1 MKLGSLFSGIGGF
14 ELVGN
19 WYGIEP
25 VWASEIEDACIRITK
40 KHFPNMKHLGD
51 ITKIH
56 GDQIEPVDVITGGS
70 PCQDLSVAGKQS
82 GIRLKCDKCGTLVE
96 FSDGTQSCPNC
107 GAELDFTRSG
117 LFMEQMRII
126 REMREKT
133 NECFPKIVIWENV
146 LGALSS
152 NNGDDFFCVLQ
163 EFCKLVAEKL
173 PSFRPESWSNA
184 GEILGES
191 GSIAWRLFDAQY
203 WGVPQR
209 RRRIFL
215 VADLGGQRAGEILFK
230 SESLRRHLTP
240 STAPWKRIT
249 AKAENSTGES
259 SRNTERY
266 GIDTYNATT
275 NCVSSASGTNC
286 GTSTGR
292 NDVLEEY
299 DLKPICV
306 ATQQANAEIMTDVCP
321 TLTAANGTSGSNKP
335 YVVLP
340 EIDEEK
346 PIAFEPGASSR
357 LGGHA
362 WEDVTGTLT
371 SQMGDNQMSVVTQ
384 EKPVV
389 YGFCSMSSN
398 SMKSDNPDSG
408 IYEADVSKT
417 LDTNGLN
424 PTCNQG
430 GNAVV
435 EGPVYC
441 IQGNCIDRADT
452 AGCNG
457 KGWREDVSYTLTAMD
472 RPAVAY
478 GLHEN
483 QREEMRMIEEKSPCL
498 STGGGR
504 CGQGLP
510 AVMIEQEADT
520 VLCIDQ
526 GGGKSGCIVSKEV
539 SPTLTCTHGGA
550 PAVLCTSES
559 EETQE
564 TDDTTEQKAY
574 GVWQNGSN
582 EVGIMD
588 DKTCTLTTGGG
599 KPGQGYPCVLIE
611 NPNGLSEDTS
621 DEQSDDSY
629 VAAFA
634 YQQGGSMPSLPYGE
648 KISPPL
654 LSSQKT
660 AVLIENH
667 GQDSRW
673 VEAKGNICPT
683 LSANMGM
690 GGNNTPFVVEAPAES
705 ETKQYELID
714 NHPAD
719 SRVEISKDGV
729 CQTLSA
735 RMGTGGGNVPLVMEN
750 QPVSDETPLTMTCGC
765 FSQWN
770 EDKAATLT
778 ARDYKDPQIVAKPK
792 SIVRRLTPL
801 ECERLQGYPDG
812 WTASE
817 SDSARYKALGNSV
830 ALPCVNYIMSGI
842 ADVLDPE

>member
-1 MKLGSLFSGIGGF
+1 MSEIKLKLGSLFSGIGGF
-14 ELVGN
+14 ELVGS

-25 VWASEIEDACIRITK
+25 VWASEIEAAPIRITR

-56 GDQIEPVDVITGGS
+56 GDQVEPVDIITGGS
-70 PCQDLSVAGKQS
+70 PCQDLSCAGKQA
-82 GIRLKCDKCGTLVE
+82 GIKLQCNACGTTVDFKE
-96 FSDGTQSCPNC
+96 NTTICPNC

-117 LFMEQMRII
+117 LFMEQIRII

-146 LGALSS
+146 SAAISS

-163 EFCKLVAEKL
+163 EFCKLMAERL
-173 PSFRPESWSNA
+173 PTFRPERWSNA

-191 GSIAWRLFDAQY
+191 CSIAWRLFDAQY

-215 VADLGGQRAGEILFK
+215 VADFGGQRAGEILFK

-240 STAPWKRIT
+240 STAPWKRFT
-249 AKAENSTGES
+249 AKTESSIGES
-259 SRNTERY
+259 SRNR
-266 GIDTYNATT
+266 TT
-275 NCVSSASGTNC
+275 AGGNSV
-286 GTSTGR
+286 TSTLTAGYSS
-292 NDVLEEY
+292 NWNGNVGAYDGDNFVFEKSSDDV
-299 DLKPICV
+299 ICV
-306 ATQQANAEIMTDVCP
+306 ATQQANAEIMVDKCP

-340 EIDEEK
+340 EGEEEK

-357 LGGHA
+357 LGGHV

-371 SQMGDNQMSVVTQ
+371 SQMGDNQMSVVTK
-384 EKPVV
+384 EKPIV
-389 YGFCSMSSN
+389 YGFCSVSSN
-398 SMKSDNPDSG
+398 SMKSDNPNSG

-435 EGPVYC
+435 EEPVYC

-452 AGCNG
+452 ACCNG

-472 RPAVAY
+472 RPAVEY
-478 GLHEN
+478 ETHDN
-483 QREEMRMIEEKSPCL
+483 QGTEAEMVN
-498 STGGGR
+498 TN
-504 CGQGLP
+504 P
-510 AVMIEQEADT
+510 A
-520 VLCIDQ
+520 
-526 GGGKSGCIVSKEV
+526 S
-539 SPTLTCTHGGA
+539 
-550 PAVLCTSES
+550 
-559 EETQE
+559 
-564 TDDTTEQKAY
+564 KAY
-574 GVWQNGSN
+574 GVWQNGN
-582 EVGIMD
+582 AEVGIME

-599 KPGQGYPCVLIE
+599 KPGQGYPCVLVE
-611 NPNGLSEDTS
+611 EQTKNNDDT
-621 DEQSDDSY
+621 Y

-634 YQQGGSMPSLPYGE
+634 YQQGGSMPTLPYGE

-660 AVLIENH
+660 AVLI
-667 GQDSRW
+667 
-673 VEAKGNICPT
+673 
-683 LSANMGM
+683 
-690 GGNNTPFVVEAPAES
+690 
-705 ETKQYELID
+705 D

-719 SRVEISKDGV
+719 SRIEIAKDGV

-735 RMGTGGGNVPLVMEN
+735 RMGTGGGNVPLVMETDAGDATAYGEGGYGDYVEGRVSTLKASGEVLGGGSESLILKQAKAEDIYVVTDASHTQVCVN
-750 QPVSDETPLTMTCGC
+750 QSP
-765 FSQWN
+765 
-770 EDKAATLT
+770 TLT
-778 ARDYKDPQIVAKPK
+778 ARDYKDPHFISKPK

-830 ALPCVNYIMSGI
+830 ALPCVDYIVSGVV
-842 ADVLDPE
+842 DLLTEEHY

>member
-1 MKLGSLFSGIGGF
+1 MSETKLKLGSLFDGIAGF
-14 ELVGN
+14 PLVGS

-25 VWASEIEDACIRITK
+25 AWASEIEEPCIRITK

-56 GDQIEPVDVITGGS
+56 GDEIEPVDVIIGGS
-70 PCQDLSVAGKQS
+70 PCQDLSVAGKQR
-82 GIRLKCDKCGTLVE
+82 GIKLKCETCETLVD
-96 FSDGTQSCPNC
+96 FTDSTQICPNC

-117 LFMEQMRII
+117 LFMEQIRII

-133 NECFPKIVIWENV
+133 NECYPKIVIWENV

-152 NNGDDFFCVLQ
+152 NNGNDFFCVLQ
-163 EFCKLVAEKL
+163 EFCKLMAERI
-173 PSFRPESWSNA
+173 PTFRPENWSNA

-191 GSIAWRLFDAQY
+191 CSIAWRLFDAQY

-215 VADLGGQRAGEILFK
+215 VADFGGQCAGEILFK

-240 STAPWKRIT
+240 SGAPWKRFTIKT
-249 AKAENSTGES
+249 ES
-259 SRNTERY
+259 SIGEPGRGTERY
-266 GIDTYNATT
+266 GVDTYNATIT
-275 NCVSSASGTNC
+275 DCVSSTLGTNC

-292 NDVLEEY
+292 NGVLEAY
-299 DLKPICV
+299 DSKPICV

-340 EIDEEK
+340 ESDEEK

-357 LGGHA
+357 LGGHT

-371 SQMGDNQMSVVTQ
+371 SQMSDNQMSIVTK

-435 EGPVYC
+435 EEPTTEEQAIEGPVYC

-457 KGWREDVSYTLTAMD
+457 RGWREDVSYTLTAMD

-478 GLHEN
+478 GLQEN
-483 QREEMRMIEEKSPCL
+483 QRDEMRMVREKSPCL

-510 AVMIEQEADT
+510 AIMVEEDT
-520 VLCIDQ
+520 FVLCADQ
-526 GGGKSGCIVSKEV
+526 GGDKSGCGVTEEV
-539 SPTLTCTHGGA
+539 SPTLACTHGGA
-550 PAVLCTSES
+550 PAVLCQAES
-559 EETQE
+559 S
-564 TDDTTEQKAY
+564 QKAY
-574 GVWQNGSN
+574 GVWQNGNSD
-582 EVGIMD
+582 VGIME

-599 KPGQGYPCVLIE
+599 KPGQGYPCVLVE
-611 NPNGLSEDTS
+611 
-621 DEQSDDSY
+621 EQDKSDDAY

-634 YQQGGSMPSLPYGE
+634 YQQGGSMSTLPYGE

-660 AVLIENH
+660 AVLI
-667 GQDSRW
+667 
-673 VEAKGNICPT
+673 
-683 LSANMGM
+683 
-690 GGNNTPFVVEAPAES
+690 
-705 ETKQYELID
+705 D

-719 SRVEISKDGV
+719 SRVEIAKDDI

-735 RMGTGGGNVPLVMEN
+735 RMGTGGGNVPLVMES
-750 QPVSDETPLTMTCGC
+750 QPETESAESDDETPLTMTCGC
-765 FSQWN
+765 WSQWN
-770 EDKAATLT
+770 EDMAATLA
-778 ARDYKDPQIVAKPK
+778 ARDYKDPQIVVKPK
-792 SIVRRLTPL
+792 SIIRRLTPL
-801 ECERLQGYPDG
+801 ECERLQGYPNN

-830 ALPCVNYIMSGI
+830 ALPCVDYIMSGI
-842 ADVLDPE
+842 ADVLEK

>member
-1 MKLGSLFSGIGGF
+1 
-14 ELVGN
+14 
-19 WYGIEP
+19 
-25 VWASEIEDACIRITK
+25 
-40 KHFPNMKHLGD
+40 
-51 ITKIH
+51 
-56 GDQIEPVDVITGGS
+56 
-70 PCQDLSVAGKQS
+70 
-82 GIRLKCDKCGTLVE
+82 
-96 FSDGTQSCPNC
+96 
-107 GAELDFTRSG
+107 
-117 LFMEQMRII
+117 MEQIRII

-146 LGALSS
+146 SAAISS

-163 EFCKLVAEKL
+163 EFCKLMAERI
-173 PSFRPESWSNA
+173 PTFRPEGWSNA

-191 GSIAWRLFDAQY
+191 CSIAWRLFDAQY

-215 VADLGGQRAGEILFK
+215 VADFGGQRAGEILFK

-240 STAPWKRIT
+240 STAPWKRFT
-249 AKAENSTGES
+249 AKTESSIEES
-259 SRNTERY
+259 SRNR
-266 GIDTYNATT
+266 TT
-275 NCVSSASGTNC
+275 AGGNSV
-286 GTSTGR
+286 TSTLTAGYSS
-292 NDVLEEY
+292 NWNGNAGAYDGDNFVFEKSSDNVL
-299 DLKPICV
+299 CV
-306 ATQQANAEIMTDVCP
+306 ATQQANAEIMVDKCP

-340 EIDEEK
+340 ESEEEK

-357 LGGHA
+357 LGGHV

-371 SQMGDNQMSVVTQ
+371 SQMGDNQMSVVTK
-384 EKPVV
+384 EKPIV

-435 EGPVYC
+435 EEPVYC

-457 KGWREDVSYTLTAMD
+457 KDWREDISYTLTAMD

-483 QREEMRMIEEKSPCL
+483 QRDEMRMIEEKSPCL
-498 STGGGR
+498 STGGGK

-510 AVMIEQEADT
+510 AIMIEEED
-520 VLCIDQ
+520 
-526 GGGKSGCIVSKEV
+526 
-539 SPTLTCTHGGA
+539 A
-550 PAVLCTSES
+550 PAVLCGS
-559 EETQE
+559 
-564 TDDTTEQKAY
+564 DT
-574 GVWQNGSN
+574 
-582 EVGIMD
+582 
-588 DKTCTLTTGGG
+588 
-599 KPGQGYPCVLIE
+599 
-611 NPNGLSEDTS
+611 
-621 DEQSDDSY
+621 Y

-634 YQQGGSMPSLPYGE
+634 YQQGGSMPTLPYGE

-660 AVLIENH
+660 AVLI
-667 GQDSRW
+667 
-673 VEAKGNICPT
+673 
-683 LSANMGM
+683 
-690 GGNNTPFVVEAPAES
+690 
-705 ETKQYELID
+705 D

-719 SRVEISKDGV
+719 SRVEIAKDGV

-735 RMGTGGGNVPLVMEN
+735 RMGTGGGNVPLVMES
-750 QPVSDETPLTMTCGC
+750 QPDTEPVFDELPLTMTCGC
-765 FSQWN
+765 YSQWN
-770 EDKAATLT
+770 EDRVATLI
-778 ARDYKDPQIVAKPK
+778 ARDYKDPQIVVKPK

-801 ECERLQGYPDG
+801 ECERLQGYPDN

-817 SDSARYKALGNSV
+817 SDSARYKALGNSI
-830 ALPCVNYIMSGI
+830 ALLCVDYIMSGI
-842 ADVLDPE
+842 ADVLNKDIYMNNNIKAHIQLHGISALLLL

>member
-1 MKLGSLFSGIGGF
+1 MSKTKLKLGSLFDGIAGF
-14 ELVGN
+14 PLVGS

-25 VWASEIEDACIRITK
+25 AWASEIEESCIRITK

-56 GDQIEPVDVITGGS
+56 GDEIEPVDVITGGS

-82 GIRLKCDKCGTLVE
+82 GIRLKCDNCGTLVE
-96 FSDGTQSCPNC
+96 FSDSTQNCPNC
-107 GAELDFTRSG
+107 GAKLDFTRSG
-117 LFMEQMRII
+117 LFMEQIRII

-133 NECFPKIVIWENV
+133 NECYPKIVIWENV

-152 NNGDDFFCVLQ
+152 NNGNDFFCVLQ
-163 EFCKLVAEKL
+163 EFCKLMAERI
-173 PSFRPESWSNA
+173 PTFRPESWSNA

-191 GSIAWRLFDAQY
+191 CSIAWRLFDAQY

-215 VADLGGQRAGEILFK
+215 VADFGGQRAGEILFK

-240 STAPWKRIT
+240 SRAPWKRFT
-249 AKAENSTGES
+249 SKAESGIGES

-266 GIDTYNATT
+266 GVDTYNATIT
-275 NCVSSASGTNC
+275 DCVSSTLGMNC

-292 NDVLEEY
+292 NGVLEEY

-340 EIDEEK
+340 ESDEEK

-371 SQMGDNQMSVVTQ
+371 SQMGDNQMSVVTK

-398 SMKSDNPDSG
+398 SMNSDNPDSG

-435 EGPVYC
+435 EEPTTGEQTIEGPVYC

-457 KGWREDVSYTLTAMD
+457 RGWREDVSYTLTAMD

-478 GLHEN
+478 GLQEN
-483 QREEMRMIEEKSPCL
+483 SIEE
-498 STGGGR
+498 
-504 CGQGLP
+504 
-510 AVMIEQEADT
+510 DT
-520 VLCIDQ
+520 SVLCVDQ
-526 GGGKSGCIVSKEV
+526 GGGKSGCGVTEEV
-539 SPTLTCTHGGA
+539 SPTLACTHGGA
-550 PAVLCTSES
+550 PAVLCKAES
-559 EETQE
+559 T
-564 TDDTTEQKAY
+564 QKAY
-574 GVWQNGSN
+574 GVWQNGNS

-599 KPGQGYPCVLIE
+599 KPGQGYPCILVE
-611 NPNGLSEDTS
+611 
-621 DEQSDDSY
+621 EQDKADDAY

-634 YQQGGSMPSLPYGE
+634 YQQGGSMPTLPYGE

-660 AVLIENH
+660 AVLI
-667 GQDSRW
+667 
-673 VEAKGNICPT
+673 
-683 LSANMGM
+683 
-690 GGNNTPFVVEAPAES
+690 
-705 ETKQYELID
+705 D

-719 SRVEISKDGV
+719 SRVEIAKDDV

-735 RMGTGGGNVPLVMEN
+735 RMGTGGGNVPLVMETDIEESIAYGQSGYGDYVENRVSTLKCTGGDLGGGSESLILKQTNDDIYVVTDASHTQVCIN
-750 QPVSDETPLTMTCGC
+750 QSP
-765 FSQWN
+765 
-770 EDKAATLT
+770 TLT
-778 ARDYKDPQIVAKPK
+778 ARDYKDPHFISKPK

-801 ECERLQGYPDG
+801 ECERLQGYPDN

-830 ALPCVNYIMSGI
+830 ALPCVDYIMSGI
-842 ADVLDPE
+842 ADVLDPK

>member
-1 MKLGSLFSGIGGF
+1 MSERKLKLGSLFDGIGGF
-14 ELVGN
+14 PIVGQ
-19 WYGIEP
+19 WYDIEP
-25 VWASEIEDACIRITK
+25 TWASEIEEPCIRITK

-56 GDQIEPVDVITGGS
+56 GDQIEPVNIITGGS

-82 GIRLKCDKCGTLVE
+82 GIKLKCENCGTFVK
-96 FSDGTQSCPNC
+96 FADDTQNCPNC
-107 GAELDFTRSG
+107 GAELEFTRSG
-117 LFMEQMRII
+117 LFMEQIRII

-133 NECFPKIVIWENV
+133 NECFPKIVVWENV

-163 EFCKLVAEKL
+163 EFCKLMAERI
-173 PSFRPESWSNA
+173 PTFRPESWSNA

-191 GSIAWRLFDAQY
+191 CSIAWRLFDAQY

-215 VADLGGQRAGEILFK
+215 VADFGEQRAGEILFK

-240 STAPWKRIT
+240 STAPWKRFTSKVESSI
-249 AKAENSTGES
+249 GES
-259 SRNTERY
+259 
-266 GIDTYNATT
+266 
-275 NCVSSASGTNC
+275 
-286 GTSTGR
+286 GR
-292 NDVLEEY
+292 NQQNRAEVSDVL
-299 DLKPICV
+299 CV
-306 ATQQANAEIMTDVCP
+306 ATQQANAEIMVDKSP

-340 EIDEEK
+340 ESDDEK

-371 SQMGDNQMSVVTQ
+371 SQMGDNQMSVVTK

-408 IYEADVSKT
+408 IYEAEVSKT

-424 PTCNQG
+424 PTYNQG

-435 EGPVYC
+435 EEPTTVEQAIEGPVYC

-478 GLHEN
+478 GLQEN
-483 QREEMRMIEEKSPCL
+483 QRDEMRMVCEKSPCL
-498 STGGGR
+498 STGGR

-510 AVMIEQEADT
+510 AIMIEENT
-520 VLCIDQ
+520 SVLCVDQ
-526 GGGKSGCIVSKEV
+526 GGDKSGCGITEEV
-539 SPTLTCTHGGA
+539 SPTLACTNGGA
-550 PAVLCTSES
+550 PAVLCQAES
-559 EETQE
+559 SK
-564 TDDTTEQKAY
+564 KAY
-574 GVWQNGSN
+574 GVWQNGNSD
-582 EVGIMD
+582 VGIME

-599 KPGQGYPCVLIE
+599 KPGQGYTCVFVEE
-611 NPNGLSEDTS
+611 NAETDNT
-621 DEQSDDSY
+621 Y

-634 YQQGGSMPSLPYGE
+634 YQQGGSMPTLPYGE
-648 KISPPL
+648 KISLPL

-660 AVLIENH
+660 AV
-667 GQDSRW
+667 
-673 VEAKGNICPT
+673 
-683 LSANMGM
+683 
-690 GGNNTPFVVEAPAES
+690 
-705 ETKQYELID
+705 LID

-719 SRVEISKDGV
+719 SRVEIAKDDV

-735 RMGTGGGNVPLVMEN
+735 RMGTGGGNVPLVMETDEPIAYGQSGYGDYVENRVSTLKCNGGDLGGGSESLILKQTKDDDIYVVTDASHTQVCVN
-750 QPVSDETPLTMTCGC
+750 QSP
-765 FSQWN
+765 
-770 EDKAATLT
+770 TLT
-778 ARDYKDPQIVAKPK
+778 ARDYKDPHFISQPK

-801 ECERLQGYPDG
+801 ECERLQGYPDN

-830 ALPCVNYIMSGI
+830 ALPCVDYIMSGI
-842 ADVLDPE
+842 ADVLDEK

>member
-1 MKLGSLFSGIGGF
+1 MKVTSISKQLILGIRMLAESLGYTTSVSYCKRPVKHII
-14 ELVGN
+14 EDRIVN
-19 WYGIEP
+19 QHDTYSVAICNNENRRIGIE
-25 VWASEIEDACIRITK
+25 
-40 KHFPNMKHLGD
+40 
-51 ITKIH
+51 H
-56 GDQIEPVDVITGGS
+56 GGHKWYKCRDVIKTGETKTVYNISVEGDES
-70 PCQDLSVAGKQS
+70 YIADSIVVHNCQDLSVAGKQS
-82 GIRLKCDKCGTLVE
+82 GIKLKCETCGTLVE
-96 FSDGTQSCPNC
+96 FSDSTHNCPNC
-107 GAELDFTRSG
+107 GAQLDFTRSG
-117 LFMEQMRII
+117 LFMEQIRII

-133 NECFPKIVIWENV
+133 NECYPKIVIWENV

-163 EFCKLVAEKL
+163 EFCKLMAERL
-173 PSFRPESWSNA
+173 PTFRPERWSNS

-191 GSIAWRLFDAQY
+191 CSIAWRLFDAQY

-215 VADLGGQRAGEILFK
+215 VADFGGQRAGEILFK
-230 SESLRRHLTP
+230 SESLRRHLTT
-240 STAPWKRIT
+240 SSAPWKRFT
-249 AKAENSTGES
+249 AKTESSIGES
-259 SRNTERY
+259 SRNR
-266 GIDTYNATT
+266 TT
-275 NCVSSASGTNC
+275 AGGNSV
-286 GTSTGR
+286 TSTLTAGYSS
-292 NDVLEEY
+292 NWNGNAGAYNGDNFVFDKSSDDV
-299 DLKPICV
+299 ICV
-306 ATQQANAEIMTDVCP
+306 ATQQANAEIMVDKCP

-340 EIDEEK
+340 ESEEEK

-371 SQMGDNQMSVVTQ
+371 SQMGDNQMSVLTK
-384 EKPVV
+384 EKTVV

-430 GNAVV
+430 GNAAV
-435 EGPVYC
+435 EEPVYC

-478 GLHEN
+478 G
-483 QREEMRMIEEKSPCL
+483 
-498 STGGGR
+498 
-504 CGQGLP
+504 
-510 AVMIEQEADT
+510 
-520 VLCIDQ
+520 
-526 GGGKSGCIVSKEV
+526 
-539 SPTLTCTHGGA
+539 
-550 PAVLCTSES
+550 
-559 EETQE
+559 
-564 TDDTTEQKAY
+564 
-574 GVWQNGSN
+574 VWQNGN
-582 EVGIMD
+582 AEVGIME
-588 DKTCTLTTGGG
+588 DKTCALTTGGG
-599 KPGQGYPCVLIE
+599 KPGQGYPCVLVE
-611 NPNGLSEDTS
+611 EQNKNNDDT
-621 DEQSDDSY
+621 Y

-634 YQQGGSMPSLPYGE
+634 YQQGGSMPTLPYGE

-660 AVLIENH
+660 AVLI
-667 GQDSRW
+667 
-673 VEAKGNICPT
+673 
-683 LSANMGM
+683 
-690 GGNNTPFVVEAPAES
+690 
-705 ETKQYELID
+705 D

-719 SRVEISKDGV
+719 SMVEIAKDGV

-735 RMGTGGGNVPLVMEN
+735 RMGTGGGNVPLVMETDMDKPIAYGQSGYGDYVENRVSTLKCTGGDLGGGSESLILKQTKDEDIYVVTDASHTQVCVN
-750 QPVSDETPLTMTCGC
+750 QSP
-765 FSQWN
+765 
-770 EDKAATLT
+770 TLT
-778 ARDYKDPQIVAKPK
+778 ARDYKDPHFISKPK
-792 SIVRRLTPL
+792 AIVRRLTPL

-830 ALPCVNYIMSGI
+830 ALPCVDYIMSGVVDLLTEESI
-842 ADVLDPE
+842 IS

>member
-1 MKLGSLFSGIGGF
+1 MSERKLKLGSLFDGIGGF
-14 ELVGN
+14 PVVGQ

-25 VWASEIEDACIRITK
+25 AWASEIEEPCIHITK

-56 GDQIEPVDVITGGS
+56 GDQIEPVDIITGGS

-82 GIRLKCDKCGTLVE
+82 GIRLKCDNCGTLVE
-96 FSDGTQSCPNC
+96 FSDGTQNCPNC
-107 GAELDFTRSG
+107 GAGLDFTRSG
-117 LFMEQMRII
+117 LFMEQIRII

-133 NECFPKIVIWENV
+133 NECYPKIVIWENV

-163 EFCKLVAEKL
+163 EFCKLMAERL

-184 GEILGES
+184 GEFLGES
-191 GSIAWRLFDAQY
+191 CSIAWRLLDAQY

-215 VADLGGQRAGEILFK
+215 VADFGGQRVGEILFK
-230 SESLRRHLTP
+230 SESLRRYLTP
-240 STAPWKRIT
+240 STAPWKRFT
-249 AKAENSTGES
+249 AKTESSIGES
-259 SRNTERY
+259 SRNR
-266 GIDTYNATT
+266 TT
-275 NCVSSASGTNC
+275 AGGNSV
-286 GTSTGR
+286 TSTLTAGYGR
-292 NDVLEEY
+292 GWNGNAGAYDGDNFVFEKSSDDV
-299 DLKPICV
+299 ICV
-306 ATQQANAEIMTDVCP
+306 ATQQANAEIMVDKCP

-340 EIDEEK
+340 ESEEEK

-357 LGGHA
+357 LGGHV

-371 SQMGDNQMSVVTQ
+371 SQMGDNQMSVVTK
-384 EKPVV
+384 EKPIV

-435 EGPVYC
+435 EEPVYC

-478 GLHEN
+478 ETHDN
-483 QREEMRMIEEKSPCL
+483 QGTEAEMVNAN
-498 STGGGR
+498 
-504 CGQGLP
+504 P
-510 AVMIEQEADT
+510 A
-520 VLCIDQ
+520 
-526 GGGKSGCIVSKEV
+526 S
-539 SPTLTCTHGGA
+539 
-550 PAVLCTSES
+550 
-559 EETQE
+559 
-564 TDDTTEQKAY
+564 KAY
-574 GVWQNGSN
+574 GVRQNGN
-582 EVGIMD
+582 AEVGIME

-599 KPGQGYPCVLIE
+599 KPGQGYPCVLVE
-611 NPNGLSEDTS
+611 EQTKNNDDT
-621 DEQSDDSY
+621 Y

-634 YQQGGSMPSLPYGE
+634 YQQGGSMPTLPYGE

-660 AVLIENH
+660 AVLI
-667 GQDSRW
+667 
-673 VEAKGNICPT
+673 
-683 LSANMGM
+683 
-690 GGNNTPFVVEAPAES
+690 
-705 ETKQYELID
+705 D

-719 SRVEISKDGV
+719 SRIEIAKDGV

-735 RMGTGGGNVPLVMEN
+735 RMGTGGGNVPLVMETDMDKPIAYGQSGYGDYVENRVSTLKCTGGDLGGGSESLILKQTKDEDIYVVTDASHTQVCIN
-750 QPVSDETPLTMTCGC
+750 QSP
-765 FSQWN
+765 
-770 EDKAATLT
+770 TLT
-778 ARDYKDPQIVAKPK
+778 ARDYKDPHFISKPK

-830 ALPCVNYIMSGI
+830 ALPCVDYIMSGVVD
-842 ADVLDPE
+842 ALDSES